1 MNYSWAI
8 AGRRGGNPQ
17 IHRKD
22 EIFWMG
28 NSYLGWGIFQLMI
41 QRMSFSSET
50 LVRMGNAADL
60 TFNTDSVGV
69 EEHHRR
75 LKKKALNQDSPAGM
89 DGINGIPASPN

>member
-1 MNYSWAI
+1 
-8 AGRRGGNPQ
+8 
-17 IHRKD
+17 
-22 EIFWMG
+22 MG